1 MENNT
6 EMAFQII
13 LLAGNG
19 RSSAMEAIQF
29 AKDND
34 FNAAQEKLAEAAS
47 GINKAHNFQTK
58 LLQAEAQGKNYE
70 LNLILIHSQDHLMNA
85 ITIKDMANEFIDLY
99 QYINEKG

>member
-34 FNAAQEKLAEAAS
+34 FNAAQE
-47 GINKAHNFQTK
+47 N
-58 LLQAEAQGKNYE
+58 
-70 LNLILIHSQDHLMNA
+70 
-85 ITIKDMANEFIDLY
+85 
-99 QYINEKG
+99 